1 MKNNLTLLSCAV
13 ISTLLLGCGGSESPF
28 SVNGNVTAGNIDM
41 ANFTVAPTPDT
52 ASPQSVSVT
61 YSDGITPD
69 PFDGVTILPV
79 TDILSIDSTTGNITV
94 SIEVQGADKNRFKVS
109 GSEITFQSNF
119 GIIEPSCTLSSGSC
133 SMTLLTTNIS
143 RGLPP
148 LLPGAVYNGYE
159 NFDSTPP
166 NEQRIYANIVGYT
179 SGEESY
185 NDLNGNGFFDDGDD
199 FLLDTDEP
207 FIDNNANG
215 VFDDGIDIPIDVD
228 NSGGYTPVDGLYS
241 GANCQ
246 HSTLCSPNSS
256 IVIWDSVYI
265 DLVN

>member
-1 MKNNLTLLSCAV
+1 MKNNLTLLSYAV
-13 ISTLLLGCGGSESPF
+13 ISALLTGCGSDESPF
-28 SVNGNVTAGNIDM
+28 SIDGNVNAGNVDM
-41 ANFTVAPTPDT
+41 ANFTVAPTPDS
-52 ASPQSVSVT
+52 ASPQSATVT
-61 YSDGITPD
+61 YSDGITVVSPNTE
-69 PFDGVTILPV
+69 VLPV
-79 TDILSIDSTTGNITV
+79 TDIVSIDSTTGNITV

-109 GSEITFQSNF
+109 GAEITFQSNF

-148 LLPGAVYNGYE
+148 LLPGAVYNGYQ

-166 NEQRIYANIVGYT
+166 NLQRIYANIVGYT
-179 SGEESY
+179 VGEETY
-185 NDLNGNGFFDDGDD
+185 NDLNGNGFFDDGDA

-207 FIDNNANG
+207 YIDNNANM

-246 HSTLCSPNSS
+246 HSTLCSPNST
-256 IVIWDSVYI
+256 IVIWDRVFI